1 MATLLRSPT
10 IQAAATA
17 GILEYTESGGGD
29 ASWVVREAELTREDL
44 SSPENRLPL
53 RNFVSLIEAASRSTG
68 DDCFGAHLG
77 EVCSLRA
84 NGLPGYLATF
94 APTVEDALSAF
105 ARYYYLL
112 GDATVVRFE
121 SRGDAAVFTYRVLD
135 PESWP
140 RRQDAEQLITMIVFL
155 LREWIGSHFRPL
167 RVEFEHARPARADE
181 LVRIF
186 GCPVSFDAEDNAVFF
201 ERRYAAYRNPTADEK
216 LFRLLSWFSERVTGD
231 APPSLG
237 PSSFRE
243 RVMESIDACA
253 HLGNASVHSVS
264 RALGLEARTL
274 QRRLQAD
281 STSFRELHEEYQR
294 REAVKL
300 LQRFEHSEKEIA
312 LRLGYANLNSF
323 IRAFRRWYRVTPGQ
337 FRQGPLRRG
346 RP

>member
-1 MATLLRSPT
+1 MALVLRRPT

-17 GILEYTESGGGD
+17 GILEYTEAGGGN

-44 SSPENRLPL
+44 SAPENRLPL
-53 RNFVSLIEAASRSTG
+53 RNFVTLIEAASRSTG

-94 APTVEDALSAF
+94 APTVQEALSAY

-121 SRGDAAVFTYRVLD
+121 NRRDVAVFTYRVLD

-181 LVRIF
+181 LERIF
-186 GCPVSFDAEDNAVFF
+186 GCPVSFDAEDNAVMF
-201 ERRYAAYRNPTADEK
+201 EQRFAQFPNPTADER
-216 LFRLLSWFSERVTGD
+216 LFRLLSWFSERVTGEL
-231 APPSLG
+231 APVEKT
-237 PSSFRE
+237 SSFRE
-243 RVMESIDACA
+243 RVMESIDACS

-264 RALGLEARTL
+264 RALGVEARTL

-294 REAVKL
+294 REAVRL
-300 LQRFEHSEKEIA
+300 LQSFEHSEKEIA
-312 LRLGYANLNSF
+312 TRLGYANLNSF

-337 FRQGPLRRG
+337 FRERPLRRG
-346 RP
+346 RS

>member
-1 MATLLRSPT
+1 MPLLRGPT

-17 GILEYTESGGGD
+17 GILEYIESGGGN
-29 ASWVVREAELTREDL
+29 ASWVVREADLTREDL

-53 RNFVSLIEAASRSTG
+53 RNFVTLIEAASRSTG

-94 APTVEDALSAF
+94 APTVNEALSAF

-121 SRGDAAVFTYRVLD
+121 SRGDVSTFTYRVLD

-167 RVEFEHARPARADE
+167 RVYFEHARPARADE
-181 LVRIF
+181 LERIF
-186 GCPVSFDAEDNAVFF
+186 GCPVSFEAEDNAVVF
-201 ERRYAAYRNPTADEK
+201 EQRFAAHRNPTADEK
-216 LFRLLSWFSERVTGD
+216 LFRLLSWFSERVTGGEL
-231 APPSLG
+231 PPSDRTTG
-237 PSSFRE
+237 FRE
-243 RVMESIDACA
+243 RVLESIDACS

-281 STSFRELHEEYQR
+281 ATSFRELHEEYQR

-300 LQRFEHSEKEIA
+300 LQSFDHSEKEIA
-312 LRLGYANLNSF
+312 SRLGYANLNSF

-337 FRQGPLRRG
+337 FRERPLGRG